1 MSTSERFE
9 RKYHL
14 TPGQYQ
20 SVRNIVR
27 AFMVPDTYTI
37 RAGGRYLVRSL
48 YYDTRDFSAFHE
60 RNEGNYGRIKLRF
73 RVYGDNPGASPPV
86 RVELKTKKGNS
97 MTKFSSFADYRE
109 YEHFL
114 VSRSWGRSRGCAGES
129 APPDPV
135 LEEFQRLYHV
145 RGLVPTLLVQY
156 LREGYRSR
164 DGLPVRLTLDHNVH
178 SCRARELFPRDPLL
192 KPHRPRSIVL
202 EIKTNSRF
210 EPDWLRHIVRNQ
222 VLKVVSN
229 SKYVQGIE
237 IVRPYMVTPR
247 SVV

>member
-1 MSTSERFE
+1 LSASERFE

-14 TPGQYQ
+14 TPGQYH

-27 AFMVPDTYTI
+27 AFMVPDSYTA

-48 YYDTRDFSAFHE
+48 YYDTRDFAAFHE
-60 RNEGNYGRIKLRF
+60 RNEGNYGRIKLRI
-73 RVYGDNPGASPPV
+73 RAYGDDPGEAPPV

-97 MTKFSSFADYRE
+97 MTKYSSFAGFGE
-109 YEHFL
+109 YERFMEH
-114 VSRSWGRSRGCAGES
+114 SSWGDPCQNARENS
-129 APPDPV
+129 PPDPV
-135 LEEFQRLYHV
+135 LAEFERLYHV

-164 DGLPVRLTLDHNVH
+164 DGIPVRVTLDHNVH
-178 SCRARELFPRDPLL
+178 SCRARELFPRNPLL

-202 EIKTNSRF
+202 EIKTNSRN

-222 VLKVVSN
+222 ALKVVSN

-247 SVV
+247 SVA